1 MSRRIKSLQLRLT
14 IELVALFFVASCLA
28 VGGLIYSAS
37 LTAGSLADRELGL
50 RAEDLARYVSLDKNR
65 KRLELPPPLKQA
77 YSAAAQQS
85 LFAIRDKDGHL
96 VEASTPEIGA
106 MIARWPQA
114 DTEPSYFRLSKFGP
128 LERDYS
134 GVSIQLDSAV
144 GPLSVLVAEVSGGN
158 QLVHSILREFVFD
171 IAWYV
176 PPFVALA
183 LLLAAFS
190 VRRSLLPLRTASAQA
205 SAIGPGSI
213 ALRLPEADVPTEALP
228 LVIAVNHALDRLEQ
242 GFVIQRRF
250 TANAAHELR
259 TPLTIITARLDTLE
273 GNGQLSALREEVARM
288 NRLVEQLLCVARLDS
303 LALDVSS
310 SVDLHQLA
318 KEVVGS
324 MARLALS
331 ARRTIALTGADHPVV
346 VTGNA
351 AAIADA
357 LRNLIENALA
367 HTAPG
372 TEVVVEVGP
381 AGTISV
387 GDSGP
392 GIPAEDRP
400 HIFERFWR
408 GKGVRASGA
417 GLGLA
422 IVMEIVRAHGASI
435 TVNDCVPHGTRFDL
449 RFRTACRDTDSVS
462 RPASPTSQKANSE
475 AAECRFSAASSHPLL
490 AVPLQD
496 ANTLSMLVR
505 DPARMSNTW
514 STGWI
519 KFRSWVTRIKVLPRS
534 RHALASSLAIL
545 PAFSLSRLPTGSSAR
560 MSAGSLTR
568 ARAIATRCR
577 SPPLN
582 RWAATRDSS
591 PSLD

>member
-1 MSRRIKSLQLRLT
+1 MSRRVKSLQLRLT
-14 IELVALFFVASCLA
+14 LELAALFFVASCLA

-50 RAEDLARYVSLDKNR
+50 RAEDLARYVSLDENR
-65 KRLELPPPLKQA
+65 KPRLELPPPLKQA

-106 MIARWPQA
+106 IIARWPQA
-114 DTEPSYFRLSKFGP
+114 DSEPSYFRLSKFGP

-134 GVSIQLDSAV
+134 GVSIRLDSAA

-303 LALDVSS
+303 VALDVSLP
-310 SVDLHQLA
+310 VDLHATCRGGGRLDGA
-318 KEVVGS
+318 SGVVS
-324 MARLALS
+324 LPDDRADRRRS
-331 ARRTIALTGADHPVV
+331 A
-346 VTGNA
+346 
-351 AAIADA
+351 
-357 LRNLIENALA
+357 
-367 HTAPG
+367 
-372 TEVVVEVGP
+372 
-381 AGTISV
+381 
-387 GDSGP
+387 GP
-392 GIPAEDRP
+392 GYWQCCGNCRCAAQSDR
-400 HIFERFWR
+400 
-408 GKGVRASGA
+408 K
-417 GLGLA
+417 
-422 IVMEIVRAHGASI
+422 
-435 TVNDCVPHGTRFDL
+435 
-449 RFRTACRDTDSVS
+449 
-462 RPASPTSQKANSE
+462 
-475 AAECRFSAASSHPLL
+475 
-490 AVPLQD
+490 
-496 ANTLSMLVR
+496 
-505 DPARMSNTW
+505 
-514 STGWI
+514 
-519 KFRSWVTRIKVLPRS
+519 
-534 RHALASSLAIL
+534 
-545 PAFSLSRLPTGSSAR
+545 
-560 MSAGSLTR
+560 R
-568 ARAIATRCR
+568 ARAYAAGNRGGRRGRPGGGDQCPGQRSGHPGRGPAAHLRALLARQRGSHRRSRTGFGDRYGDRQGAWRQHNGKRPRPARGALR
-577 SPPLN
+577 SPVSNCLKKRSVPLL
-582 RWAATRDSS
+582 RSASKIS
-591 PSLD
+591 